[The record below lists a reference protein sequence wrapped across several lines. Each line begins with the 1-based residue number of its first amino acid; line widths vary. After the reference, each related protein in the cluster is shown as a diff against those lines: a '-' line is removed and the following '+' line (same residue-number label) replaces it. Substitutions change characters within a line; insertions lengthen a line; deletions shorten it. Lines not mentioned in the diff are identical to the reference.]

1 MGGAVANTATG
12 AGLTVIVLVT
22 GASVLP
28 HASVAVQVS
37 VIVPP
42 QAPGAAEKVDVA
54 DVPVIKHDPLN
65 PLVNG
70 RVDDTGVAPQA
81 MVMAAGAVITG
92 SAAGV
97 TVIAL
102 DPLITLPHASVNVHE
117 SVSVPPHPVTVP
129 VLVAVTVPDIR
140 HVPLPELV

>member
-81 MVMAAGAVITG
+81 IVMAAGAVITG
-92 SAAGV
+92 NAAGLM
-97 TVIAL
+97 VI
-102 DPLITLPHASVNVHE
+102 TCVKM
-117 SVSVPPHPVTVP
+117 
-129 VLVAVTVPDIR
+129 VLLLLQGSLAT
-140 HVPLPELV
+140 HVFV

>member
-1 MGGAVANTATG
+1 
-12 AGLTVIVLVT
+12 VIVLVT

-54 DVPVIKHDPLN
+54 DVPVIKHDPVS
-65 PLVNG
+65 PFVYV
-70 RVDDTGVAPQA
+70 RVDDAGVAPQA
-81 MVMAAGAVITG
+81 MVIAAGAVIVG

-140 HVPLPELV
+140 HVPLAELV